1 MGALEIIAFDCETH
15 RIKPGMLAP
24 KMVLASFS
32 TDGIN
37 AEVLLREAAVS
48 KLSAYLDSDEN
59 IFVGA
64 NTAYDFGVFLA
75 EAPELLGRIF
85 NAYEQ
90 GRVYDVQIQ
99 TALHAV
105 ALGRLGADINTG
117 KPMRGRYSLEACVK
131 QWLGRTDAKE
141 NDEYRLRFHELD
153 GLPLEQYPANA
164 IQYAKDDAINTWQV
178 FEAQRQRGLNTGEVL
193 GKGITHGAFQARA
206 AWALHL
212 ASVWG
217 VKKDF
222 ARIDEMSQRLEREWY
237 DVQEKFKEA
246 GILRADGSENQTE
259 LRKLVDLAYQGKA
272 PKTATNRTQATREV
286 LENSGDALLESYAE
300 AGASEKILST
310 YLPALKSPERRY
322 AARANILLETG
333 RTSYEGLIQTMPR
346 KGGVRECF
354 VATPGYLMCSVDYA
368 ALELAT
374 LAQVALWTVG
384 SSEMAK
390 AINAGRDLHSDLAAQ
405 MLNLSYDDFR
415 AKLKAGER
423 KVKDFRQAA
432 KAANFGFPGGMGP
445 ARFVKA
451 KKSEG
456 FSLCAASGD
465 FDVPCGHYKQL
476 HVPKQGAAFNVCSNC
491 LEFATFLKQA
501 WLTKWCELP
510 AYFDWV
516 KRKGLKG
523 DVLEHS
529 PGTGYRR
536 AGLYFSNAANH
547 PFQHLASMG
556 AKEALWRITRKA
568 FCEPDSPLHGAR
580 PSLFIHDEI
589 ICELPEAKASEA
601 AKAQAEVMIES
612 MRLYVPDVKIS
623 AEPAL
628 MRRWYKE
635 AEAVYTEKGELIPW
649 EPKRLK

>member
-1 MGALEIIAFDCETH
+1 MEIIAFDCETH
-15 RIKPGMLAP
+15 LIKPGMLAP

-32 TDGIN
+32 TDGVN

-48 KLSAYLDSDEN
+48 KLSSYLDSDEN

-75 EAPELLGRIF
+75 EAPELLGKIF

-117 KPMRGRYSLEACVK
+117 KSMRGKYSLAACVQ
-131 QWLGRTDAKE
+131 QWLGRNDAKE

-153 GLPLEQYPANA
+153 GVPLEKLPPTAV
-164 IQYAKDDAINTWQV
+164 QYAKDDAINTWLV
-178 FEAQRQRGLNTGEVL
+178 FEKQRERGLNAGEVL

-212 ASVWG
+212 SSLWG
-217 VKKDF
+217 IKKDF
-222 ARIDEMSQRLEREWY
+222 ERIDEMQSRLEAEWY
-237 DVQEKFKEA
+237 EVQEQFKAA
-246 GILRADGSENQTE
+246 GILRADGSEDQGR
-259 LRKLVDLAYQGKA
+259 LRVLVDAAYGDKA
-272 PKTATNRTQATREV
+272 PKTATNRTQTTREV
-286 LENSGDALLESYAE
+286 LENSGDALLESYAQ

-310 YLPALKSPERRY
+310 YLPALRTKTPRY
-322 AARANILLETG
+322 SARANVLLETG

-354 VATPGYLMCSVDYA
+354 VATPGYVLCSVDYA

-384 SSEMAK
+384 SSEMAA

-405 MLNLSYDDFR
+405 MLSMTYDEFR
-415 AKLKAGER
+415 ARLKQGER

-451 KKSEG
+451 KRSEG

-465 FDVPCGHYKQL
+465 YSVPCGHYMQL
-476 HVPKQGAAFNVCSNC
+476 YTPKQGASFKVCSNC
-491 LEFATFLKQA
+491 LEFAVFLKES
-501 WLTKWCELP
+501 WLRKWLELP

-516 KRKGLKG
+516 KRKGLNG
-523 DVLEHS
+523 EVMEHS

-536 AGLYFSNAANH
+536 GGLYFSNAANH

-556 AKEALWRITRKA
+556 AKEALWRITENA
-568 FCEPDSPLHGAR
+568 FCEPFSPLYGAR
-580 PSLFIHDEI
+580 PALFIHDEI
-589 ICELPEAKASEA
+589 ICELPEERASDA
-601 AKAQAEVMIES
+601 AKEQARVMVDS
-612 MRLYVPDVKIS
+612 MKLYVPDVKIS

-628 MRRWYKE
+628 MTRWYKE
-635 AEAVYTEKGELIPW
+635 AEPVYTEDGGIAIWK
-649 EPKRLK
+649 PKKKP

>member
-1 MGALEIIAFDCETH
+1 MKILAFDCETH
-15 RIKPGMLAP
+15 RITPGMLVP

-32 TDGIN
+32 EDGQTSD
-37 AEVLLREAAVS
+37 VLLRDAAITR
-48 KLSAYLDSDEN
+48 LARELESDEV

-75 EAPELLGRIF
+75 EAPELLGKIF
-85 NAYEQ
+85 TAYEQ

-99 TALHAV
+99 TSLHAV
-105 ALGRLGADINTG
+105 ALGRLGANINTG
-117 KPMRGRYSLEACVK
+117 KPMRGRYSLDACVS
-131 QWLGRTDAKE
+131 QWLGRGDAKA
-141 NDEYRLRFHELD
+141 NDEYRLRFHEFE

-164 IQYAKDDAINTWQV
+164 IQYAKDDAINTWLV
-178 FEAQRQRGLNTGEVL
+178 FEAQRERGLNTGEVL

-212 ASVWG
+212 ASIWG

-222 ARIDEMSQRLEREWY
+222 GRIEEMSQRLEREWY
-237 DVQEKFKEA
+237 EVQEGFKAA
-246 GILRADGSENQTE
+246 GILRPDGTENQVK
-259 LRKLVDLAYQGKA
+259 LRELVDVAYEGKA
-272 PKTATNRTQATREV
+272 PKTATNRTQTTREV
-286 LENSGDALLESYAE
+286 LENSGDTLLESYAA

-310 YLPALKSPERRY
+310 YLPALKAPEKRY
-322 AARANILLETG
+322 SARANVLLETG

-354 VATPGYLMCSVDYA
+354 VATPGYLLCSVDYA

-384 SSEMAK
+384 ESEMAA
-390 AINAGRDLHSDLAAQ
+390 AINAGRDLHSALASE
-405 MLNLSYDDFR
+405 MLSITYDEFR
-415 AKLKAGER
+415 GKLKAGD
-423 KVKDFRQAA
+423 KKCKDFRQAA

-451 KKSEG
+451 KRAEG
-456 FSLCAASGD
+456 FSLCTASGQ

-476 HVPKQGAAFNVCSNC
+476 NVPRQGAPFTVCSNC
-491 LEFATFLKQA
+491 LEFAVFLKES
-501 WLTKWCELP
+501 WLRKWRELP

-516 KRKGLKG
+516 KHRGLKG

-536 AGLYFSNAANH
+536 GGLYFSNAANH

-556 AKEALWRITRKA
+556 AKEALWRITEKA
-568 FCEPDSPLHGAR
+568 FCEPFSALYGAR
-580 PSLFIHDEI
+580 PALFIHDEI
-589 ICELPEAKASEA
+589 ICELPEEKSSAA
-601 AKAQAEVMIES
+601 AKEQAETMVNA

-628 MRRWYKE
+628 MKRWYKE
-635 AEAVYTEKGELIPW
+635 AEACYTESGELKAW
-649 EPKRLK
+649 EPK